1 MLIPI
6 SLILAFAA
14 GVVTSVP
21 VTAWVTGRLAKLKAF
36 EAQERAAAV
45 AELKKVEAAV
55 VAEIPKV

>member
-6 SLILAFAA
+6 TLILAFAA

-36 EAQERAAAV
+36 EAKEEAAAK
-45 AELKKVEAAV
+45 AELAKVASEL
-55 VAEIPKV
+55 PKV